1 VGKVHVKQLY
11 EIAKIKRRDS
21 HLKHLSLENLCRI
34 ISGSAHS
41 MGIEIVGGNNGES
54 PKWACTWE
62 EQASIDKE
70 VEDFINSE
78 KKS

>member
-1 VGKVHVKQLY
+1 
-11 EIAKIKRRDS
+11 
-21 HLKHLSLENLCRI
+21 
-34 ISGSAHS
+34 